1 MAQYRFLVFNR
12 IREYRLQL
20 GLTQS
25 QLADEIG
32 VSKNAISD
40 FEVGNYDPRL
50 EIAIQL
56 AQFFNCP
63 LYPGLFYTA
72 KDDIYVY
79 SYDDQFCCLEAS
91 DGSV

>member
-12 IREYRLQL
+12 IRDYRLKM

-32 VSKNAISD
+32 VSKNSIS
-40 FEVGNYDPRL
+40 EYENGNFDPRL
-50 EIAIQL
+50 EVAVQL
-56 AQFFNCP
+56 GHFFGCP

-79 SYDDQFCCLEAS
+79 CDDDQVCCLE
-91 DGSV
+91 DV